1 MHVRGWP
8 GTRLVCAQWW
18 AHAQPTA
25 KFLYWVGVAWL
36 CSWLMFGCVSVGAH
50 NRDVSKA
57 RIDAWQKARKVAYY
71 AKSEET
77 VKQLNVLIKKEVAKG
92 GQ

>member
-1 MHVRGWP
+1 
-8 GTRLVCAQWW
+8 
-18 AHAQPTA
+18 
-25 KFLYWVGVAWL
+25 
-36 CSWLMFGCVSVGAH
+36 MFGCVSVGAH